1 MVATQERSRPTALAR
16 SSAVSCH
23 HFAAGRGRA
32 GTLVGQGL
40 DRLVEAVEGLEGLAV
55 AAQGAAD
62 DGELDVHVGER
73 AVQAGQPLAVL
84 AELQQRR
91 PQATVIGRRG
101 HDVLHGN
108 ASPPSAGG
116 SGGKGS
122 AGPSASEPAHS
133 VVSGGWTTSG
143 SGCRCIF
150 SRARAIARRSE
161 AAAAAA
167 AAPRAL
173 LYRRSF
179 QTILSEAMT
188 GARPLRRTR
197 ACRPGRRLI
206 ISGSMTA
213 CRLCRPSWPCSR
225 NAAVPV
231 SLDAAC
237 RVSSSV
243 MPGR

>member
-23 HFAAGRGRA
+23 HFATGIGSYPASSP
-32 GTLVGQGL
+32 
-40 DRLVEAVEGLEGLAV
+40 
-55 AAQGAAD
+55 QGAAD

-197 ACRPGRRLI
+197 ACRLSP
-206 ISGSMTA
+206 
-213 CRLCRPSWPCSR
+213 PSWPSPGTP
-225 NAAVPV
+225 AAPP

-243 MPGR
+243 M